1 MATKI
6 FLILFSLTIISIKLA
21 SANSVKEQIGLND
34 PQKSVTIN
42 GNTLYYKHPY
52 TTKETCINKTPTTP
66 DKITQHLNIA
76 YQGQLMYHNRS
87 CPDKAACGFSCGIP
101 YHAAVGDAVWGLFH
115 HGQYKQSCLPDKHF
129 IRNEAACINKCVKVE
144 RGNKKIIVP
153 ITDVTI
159 DMKVN
164 EVDLSYYA
172 FFDKMGCSMKES
184 CKATITYVECP

>member
-1 MATKI
+1 MQSPLQAIVITSPSGYMFNMTK
-6 FLILFSLTIISIKLA
+6 S

-129 IRNEAACINKCVKVE
+129 IRNEAAL
-144 RGNKKIIVP
+144 
-153 ITDVTI
+153 
-159 DMKVN
+159 N

-184 CKATITYVECP
+184 CKATIT

>member
-6 FLILFSLTIISIKLA
+6 FIILFSLTIISIKLA

-87 CPDKAACGFSCGIP
+87 CPDKAACGFSCGI
-101 YHAAVGDAVWGLFH
+101 VSLSKKNKLFIDYWVTPILL
-115 HGQYKQSCLPDKHF
+115 GNTHF
-129 IRNEAACINKCVKVE
+129 FLSIFLSFKLFMANYISFERALRAYSNGTKFIKIRLK
-144 RGNKKIIVP
+144 
-153 ITDVTI
+153 
-159 DMKVN
+159 
-164 EVDLSYYA
+164 
-172 FFDKMGCSMKES
+172 
-184 CKATITYVECP
+184 